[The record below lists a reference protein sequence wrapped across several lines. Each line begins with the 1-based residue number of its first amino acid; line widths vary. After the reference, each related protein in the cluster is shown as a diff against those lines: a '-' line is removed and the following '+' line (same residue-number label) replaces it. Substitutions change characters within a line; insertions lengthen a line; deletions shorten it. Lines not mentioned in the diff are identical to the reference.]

1 MNQGLV
7 HILLTNS
14 QQMPCAYN
22 HRYFE
27 YLFHIYRFFLVP
39 LYMVIT
45 DDLEIDTVCPLN
57 ILDPKKER
65 GEVD

>member
-1 MNQGLV
+1 ML
-7 HILLTNS
+7 IITDI
-14 QQMPCAYN
+14 
-22 HRYFE
+22 FE

-39 LYMVIT
+39 LYMIIT
-45 DDLEIDTVCPLN
+45 DELEIDTVCPLN